1 MKIICFLGPSDYQQT
16 TYVWKGQ
23 ECVTRFFPVAMA
35 QFMPP
40 ERILVFATPAVRLS
54 PNLAEMCAILDEK
67 GLPWQVVDIPEGH
80 SEADLWVIFDALT
93 GRVESGETVSFDV
106 THSFRSL
113 PFLAFLAVAYLR
125 IARNVHVERV
135 LYGAWEARTQP
146 DNRSPVY
153 DLTPFVGL
161 LDWITATDQFVQ
173 TGNARQLA
181 GLLNPQGQ
189 KGGAAARASRTL
201 SSVSMAA
208 FLCQPFELMRSAR
221 ELESTL
227 QNAESE
233 LEISAKP
240 FGLLREQIVSK
251 FGRFNADYQTDPRAA
266 LCQEFQ
272 LLEWYFEIG
281 QLMQAITL
289 AREWFIDAVAFRLD
303 GQLDFS
309 RDVRI
314 SKERAISGLS
324 QIGRRDED
332 SKKIFAPEDLSEAG
346 KAIWEWPEHDLI
358 KKTWSAIQEPRNTLD
373 HAGHRSSL
381 YSIEIIQRKVKNEI
395 LPGLLELAQQWDLC

>member
-1 MKIICFLGPSDYQQT
+1 MKIICFLGTTDYKQT
-16 TYVWKGQ
+16 TFVWNGQ
-23 ECVTRFFPVAMA
+23 ECITRFFPVAMA
-35 QFMPP
+35 QFMHP
-40 ERILVFATPAVRLS
+40 EQILVCTTPTVRHS
-54 PNLAEMCAILDEK
+54 TNLAEMGAILEE
-67 GLPWQVVDIPEGH
+67 GGVPWKVVDIPEGQ

-93 GRVESGETVSFDV
+93 GVVESGETVTFDV

-135 LYGAWEARTQP
+135 LYGAWEARDQAE
-146 DNRSPVY
+146 NRTPVF

-161 LDWITATDQFVQ
+161 LDWMTATDQFVQ
-173 TGNARQLA
+173 TGSAKQLA
-181 GLLNPQGQ
+181 ELLHPQGK

-221 ELESTL
+221 ELESAL

-233 LEISAKP
+233 LEISAQP
-240 FGLLREQIVSK
+240 FGILREQIVSK

-272 LLEWYFEIG
+272 LLEWYFENG

-289 AREWFIDAVAFRLD
+289 AREWLIDAVAFRLD

-309 RDVRI
+309 PEARKI
-314 SKERAISGLS
+314 KERAISGLS
-324 QIGRRDED
+324 QIGRRDKVTSEIF
-332 SKKIFAPEDLSEAG
+332 SSENLGGNGKI
-346 KAIWEWPEHDLI
+346 IWDWPEHELI
-358 KKTWSAIQEPRNTLD
+358 ERTWSAIQYPRNTLD
-373 HAGHRSSL
+373 HAGHQPSPIL
-381 YSIEIIQRKVKNEI
+381 TETVQRNVKNKI
-395 LPGLLELAQQWDLC
+395 LPGLRELARQWDLC